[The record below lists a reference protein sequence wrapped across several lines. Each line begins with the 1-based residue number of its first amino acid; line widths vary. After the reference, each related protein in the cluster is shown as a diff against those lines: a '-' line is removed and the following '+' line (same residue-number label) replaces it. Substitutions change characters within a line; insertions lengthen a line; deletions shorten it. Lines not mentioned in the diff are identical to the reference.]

1 MTSETPNGK
10 HIKALLDAHG
20 YAYISA
26 CGDAGGKPL
35 LLIQDLTE
43 TEATQLLVC
52 LNALRSPGAS
62 LHKTILEMA
71 LEVAQ

>member
-1 MTSETPNGK
+1 MSTQTDGDVWT
-10 HIKALLDAHG
+10 LLDAYG
-20 YAYISA
+20 YAYIVAASA
-26 CGDAGGKPL
+26 VDGKPL
-35 LLIQDLTE
+35 LLIQDLTQ